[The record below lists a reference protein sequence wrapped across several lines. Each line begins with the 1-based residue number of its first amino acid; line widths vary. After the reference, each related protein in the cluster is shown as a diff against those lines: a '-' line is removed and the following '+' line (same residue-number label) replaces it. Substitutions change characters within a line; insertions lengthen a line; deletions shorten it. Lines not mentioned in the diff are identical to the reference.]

1 MIIFDKKDLLDRL
14 TEEQNMHDATRDQ
27 LTSADK
33 RASSYRAEL
42 DETKSLYE
50 RVLETKRF
58 YCFLRVV
65 KINISFI

>member
-1 MIIFDKKDLLDRL
+1 
-14 TEEQNMHDATRDQ
+14 MHDATRDQ

-50 RVLETKRF
+50 RVHKKRF
-58 YCFLRVV
+58 YSFLMVV
-65 KINISFI
+65 KIHIYFRYFF